1 MWKYKGCPFGDD
13 PTQWPPRILA
23 ALAALAR
30 VAGAA
35 HRIRAM
41 HLIAHANKGPGP
53 ASPEHIASATGALSD
68 FLRARADDEDDDGSF
83 DRDVAALR
91 RHMLEKFAEKDV
103 ELEDARMEWYE
114 MDARL
119 VTACVDRDMYA
130 MYHAAEQHRA
140 AALGRENAALRK
152 DVAAKDKAIVEL
164 AADRDSIMRKNVQL
178 EEELMQYKRL
188 AAVAQRSE

>member
-53 ASPEHIASATGALSD
+53 ASPEHIASATGTLSD
-68 FLRARADDEDDDGSF
+68 FLRARAGDEDEDGGF

-91 RHMLEKFAEKDV
+91 RHMLDKFAEKDV

-114 MDARL
+114 MDACL

-188 AAVAQRSE
+188 AEVAQRSE